1 MSANP
6 ADLCTLADLK
16 AWLNI
21 GSTTDDVL
29 LQRLLTA
36 ASVFMQSWM
45 SATIPS
51 ASYTEVR
58 DGTGSDTLVLGN
70 TPVTAVTSVTVNGL
84 VQTLSPDGIQPGYL
98 FSDSAIFLVGTH
110 FPIGRRNVTVAYTAG
125 YNPIPFDLAQ
135 ECISLAAW
143 KYREKSRIGQTGTGM
158 GPEHISFSLKDMP
171 DSTLTLMQQYKK
183 VVPV

>member
-1 MSANP
+1 MAANP

-21 GSTTDDVL
+21 GNTTDDAL
-29 LQRLLTA
+29 LQRLITA

-45 SATIPS
+45 STDIPS

-58 DGTGSDTLVLGN
+58 DGTGSDTLCLGT
-70 TPVTAVTSVTVNGL
+70 TPVTAVASLTVNGL
-84 VQTLSPDGIQPGYL
+84 PQTLSPDGIQPGYL
-98 FSDSAIFLVGTH
+98 FSDSAIYLVGTT
-110 FPIGRRNVTVAYTAG
+110 FPVGRRNVRVTYTAG
-125 YNPIPFDLAQ
+125 YNPVPFDLAQ

-171 DSTLTLMQQYKK
+171 ESTLTLMQQYKK